1 MLIFCDFIFDL
12 KVFQLELP
20 YILFETDAVWLRD
33 PMEFFQNQTLIDDA
47 DIIVP
52 IKGLYILIK
61 LKRKRTVICFCY
73 RYTSM

>member
-1 MLIFCDFIFDL
+1 ML
-12 KVFQLELP
+12 QLELP

-52 IKGLYILIK
+52 KKGSYILMK
-61 LKRKRTVICFCY
+61 LRR
-73 RYTSM
+73 